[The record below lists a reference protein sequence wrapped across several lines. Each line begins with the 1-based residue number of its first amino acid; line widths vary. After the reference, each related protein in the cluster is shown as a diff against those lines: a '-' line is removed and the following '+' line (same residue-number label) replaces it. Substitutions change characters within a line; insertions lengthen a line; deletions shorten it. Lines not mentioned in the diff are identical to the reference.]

1 MHNEST
7 MAVIEAA
14 VLSIDCCPCGNG
26 LDIVSHAGG
35 LWLECR
41 TYAQPSRLPGWLAL
55 ALRDLVHER
64 RFVVDDPGSVEAE
77 ETTPPRPAGA
87 SGPAVRGA

>member
-1 MHNEST
+1 MPSEST

-14 VLSIDCCPCGNG
+14 VQSIEYCPCGNG
-26 LDIVSHAGG
+26 LDIVSHGGG

-41 TYAQPSRLPGWLAL
+41 TYANPSRLPGWLAV

-64 RFVVDDPGSVEAE
+64 RFVVDDPGTVEAAE
-77 ETTPPRPAGA
+77 ATTRPVGASRPAA
-87 SGPAVRGA
+87 RGA